1 RIGNLPDSNLVA
13 RRLGSLRT
21 QVYAG
26 TSYIA
31 KHGEPLHPDDLQH
44 HRTMA
49 MPKHRHGNSYQ
60 WTLNDGVSDRDFAVN
75 PILVANDPAALKGA
89 LLCGEGVMIA
99 ADVMV
104 RPFVEMGHVQRVLA
118 GWIGGEYELNAVFPR
133 GHTQSPKVRAF
144 VDFLLER
151 LNLDIDYM
159 SAHCPLMMAQ
169 EAERAKED
177 TEAEETAAVGLRI
190 LEAAV
195 PS

>member
-1 RIGNLPDSNLVA
+1 L
-13 RRLGSLRT
+13 
-21 QVYAG
+21 
-26 TSYIA
+26 TSYLA

-49 MPKHRHGNSYQ
+49 MPKHRHGNSYH
-60 WTLNDGVSDRDFAVN
+60 WSLNDGTGDRDFAVN

-104 RPFVEMGHVQRVLA
+104 RPFVEMGKVQRVLA

-133 GHTQSPKVRAF
+133 GHVQSPKVRAF

-159 SAHCPLMMAQ
+159 HAHCPLMLAREAAEAAEHAQ
-169 EAERAKED
+169 DVEAED
-177 TEAEETAAVGLRI
+177 TAAVGLRI

-195 PS
+195 P